1 MSIGIDIGGT
11 HTRIGIG
18 NSGSV
23 EKKDDFPTG
32 EFSKTIEEIK
42 KAVKR
47 FSPQQN
53 TKVGVACPGPI
64 ETKTGKLGNLNNLPS
79 FSGKN
84 LKEVLERELS
94 LSVTVEHDASLA
106 ALAEARYG
114 AGKGKDPVLYYTVS
128 TGIGTGLIY
137 HGEVYRGVF
146 NPEAG
151 QQIVTGVNR
160 NLEKVASG
168 TALKEIYGKDP
179 AKIVGTPEWDKALER
194 LARGITNS
202 ILHYSPEIV
211 IIGGGLTTNQE
222 AFFEP
227 LVGKIRDFL
236 TTFPLPAIIHPALGE
251 NSTLI
256 GAIELADTGSDP

>member
-11 HTRIGIG
+11 HTRIGV
-18 NSGSV
+18 GSAGQI
-23 EKKDDFPTG
+23 EKKADFPTL
-32 EFSKTIEEIK
+32 EFPEVVNQIK
-42 KAVKR
+42 KVVNEI
-47 FSPQQN
+47 SPGKD
-53 TKVGVACPGPI
+53 TLVGVGCPGPI
-64 ETKTGKLGNLNNLPS
+64 ETATGRLGQLNNLPS
-79 FSGKN
+79 FSGQN

-211 IIGGGLTTNQE
+211 IIGGGLTTN
-222 AFFEP
+222 
-227 LVGKIRDFL
+227 
-236 TTFPLPAIIHPALGE
+236 H
-251 NSTLI
+251 
-256 GAIELADTGSDP
+256 